1 MTERALDTARPA
13 PGLASE
19 LLANI
24 ALLLEVLQR
33 VGAGE
38 DVPALE
44 LRYPETH
51 PVGALTAS
59 LNEMIVSLSAARARA
74 EGYSQE
80 LRQKIHAIEA
90 QEAAIAELT
99 VPILE
104 VWRGVLCMPIV
115 GIMDSAR
122 AADMART
129 LLGTIVRTKSS
140 LVILD
145 ITGIQV
151 MDTRAVDH
159 FLRTARAVRLL
170 GARCVLSGVHPNVSQ
185 TIVHMGLDLTGVE
198 THRTLRDALRV
209 VVAPQKSARGAREA
223 GATAAQAGASAPQH
237 AATDSTTRA
246 RAGAPELRTKSK
258 VGGV

>member
-1 MTERALDTARPA
+1 MTDPALDTARPA
-13 PGLASE
+13 PGMASE
-19 LLANI
+19 LLENI

-38 DVPALE
+38 TVPTLE
-44 LRYPETH
+44 LRYPESH

-59 LNEMIVSLSAARARA
+59 LNDMVASLAEARKRS
-74 EGYSQE
+74 ELYSEE
-80 LRQKIHAIEA
+80 LRQKIHAIEV

-99 VPILE
+99 TPILE

-115 GIMDSAR
+115 GVMDSAR

-129 LLGTIVRTKSS
+129 LLNTIVRCKAS

-185 TIVHMGLDLTGVE
+185 TIVHMGMDLTGVE
-198 THRTLRDALRV
+198 THRTLRDALRALV
-209 VVAPQKSARGAREA
+209 SMKASRTEKR
-223 GATAAQAGASAPQH
+223 AAQAASGASAVTSTGQDGSP
-237 AATDSTTRA
+237 AAPG
-246 RAGAPELRTKSK
+246 AGAHEARGHQE

>member
-19 LLANI
+19 LLANL
-24 ALLLEVLQR
+24 AQLLEVLQR

-38 DVPALE
+38 AVTSLE

-59 LNEMIVSLSAARARA
+59 LNEMIVSLAAARSRS
-74 EGYSQE
+74 EVYSQE
-80 LRQKIHAIEA
+80 LREKIHAVQA

-99 VPILE
+99 TPILE

-129 LLGTIVRTKSS
+129 LLETIVRSKSS

-145 ITGIQV
+145 VTGIHV

-170 GARCVLSGVHPNVSQ
+170 GARCVLSGVHPNISQ

-198 THRTLRDALRV
+198 THRTLRDALRALLGTRQPKQSRLEK
-209 VVAPQKSARGAREA
+209 APA
-223 GATAAQAGASAPQH
+223 GAGPVAAAAAAGG
-237 AATDSTTRA
+237 AALP
-246 RAGAPELRTKSK
+246 RAGALETRTK
-258 VGGV
+258 

>member
-38 DVPALE
+38 MVPILE

-59 LNEMIVSLSAARARA
+59 LNEMIASLSEARARS

-80 LRQKIHAIEA
+80 LRQKLHAIEA

-99 VPILE
+99 TPILE
-104 VWRGVLCMPIV
+104 VWKGVLCMPIV

-198 THRTLRDALRV
+198 THRTLRDALRAL
-209 VVAPQKSARGAREA
+209 VAPQETRRAARIEQATTSGAA
-223 GATAAQAGASAPQH
+223 PGATPDGA
-237 AATDSTTRA
+237 TRA
-246 RAGAPELRTKSK
+246 RASAPEPRNQSK

>member
-19 LLANI
+19 LLANL
-24 ALLLEVLQR
+24 AQLLEVLQR

-38 DVPALE
+38 VVTSLE

-59 LNEMIVSLSAARARA
+59 LNEMIVSLAAARSRS
-74 EGYSQE
+74 EVYSQE
-80 LRQKIHAIEA
+80 LREKIQAVQA

-99 VPILE
+99 TPILE

-122 AADMART
+122 ASDMART
-129 LLGTIVRTKSS
+129 LLETIVRSKSS

-145 ITGIQV
+145 VTGIHV

-170 GARCVLSGVHPNVSQ
+170 GARCVLSGVHPNISQ

-198 THRTLRDALRV
+198 THRTLRDALRALLGTKQTKRESRLEK
-209 VVAPQKSARGAREA
+209 APA
-223 GATAAQAGASAPQH
+223 GAGPAAAAGTALP
-237 AATDSTTRA
+237 
-246 RAGAPELRTKSK
+246 RAGALETRTK
-258 VGGV
+258 

>member
-38 DVPALE
+38 TVPALE
-44 LRYPETH
+44 VSYPETH
-51 PVGALTAS
+51 PVGALSAS
-59 LNEMIVSLSAARARA
+59 LNEMIASLSAARTRSQACL
-74 EGYSQE
+74 QE
-80 LRQKIHAIEA
+80 LHQKIHAIEA

-104 VWRGVLCMPIV
+104 VWKGVLCMPIV

-198 THRTLRDALRV
+198 THRTLRDALRALV
-209 VVAPQKSARGAREA
+209 GVRQSRGEPRLAAAR
-223 GATAAQAGASAPQH
+223 ATAAAPAP
-237 AATDSTTRA
+237 AAESTIRA
-246 RAGAPELRTKSK
+246 RAATPEPRTKS
-258 VGGV
+258 

>member
-1 MTERALDTARPA
+1 MNERALDTARPA

-19 LLANI
+19 LLANL
-24 ALLLEVLQR
+24 AQLLEVLQR

-38 DVPALE
+38 VVTSLE

-59 LNEMIVSLSAARARA
+59 LNEMIVSLAAARSRS

-80 LRQKIHAIEA
+80 LREKIHAVQA

-99 VPILE
+99 TPILE

-129 LLGTIVRTKSS
+129 LLETIVRSKSS

-145 ITGIQV
+145 VTGIHV

-170 GARCVLSGVHPNVSQ
+170 GARCVLSGVHPNISQ

-198 THRTLRDALRV
+198 THRTLRDALRALLGTKQTKRGSRLEK
-209 VVAPQKSARGAREA
+209 APA
-223 GATAAQAGASAPQH
+223 GAGPVAAAAAAAAGG
-237 AATDSTTRA
+237 ATPP
-246 RAGAPELRTKSK
+246 RAGALETRTK
-258 VGGV
+258 

>member
-38 DVPALE
+38 DVPTLE
-44 LRYPETH
+44 LRYAETH

-59 LNEMIVSLSAARARA
+59 LNEMISSLSQARLRS

-80 LRQKIHAIEA
+80 LREKLHAIEA
-90 QEAAIAELT
+90 QDAAIAELT
-99 VPILE
+99 TPILE
-104 VWRGVLCMPIV
+104 VWKGVLCMPIV

-198 THRTLRDALRV
+198 THRSLRDALRAL
-209 VVAPQKSARGAREA
+209 VAPQQSKRGPRREQGEAAANAGNAAAAPAASESAA
-223 GATAAQAGASAPQH
+223 
-237 AATDSTTRA
+237 RA
-246 RAGAPELRTKSK
+246 RAGAPELRTKS
-258 VGGV
+258 